1 MPRSP
6 AAISPEA
13 EAIFAAMEPFDSPYV
28 LDQPLDGIRKAQR
41 EGYTPAV
48 EMALAR
54 YPVTI
59 AEVEVGGVAC
69 MEVCTDGAAP
79 TKGTIL
85 YLFGGGFMVGSPFED
100 LPITAALAV
109 KTGARIVAPYYRLA
123 PEHPFP
129 AALDDAFAVAQ
140 ALSGEGG
147 FCLAGESAGGNL
159 SLALTHR
166 LRACGLPV
174 PGAIAALSPACD
186 LNDFGDSAVA
196 DRDPVLRAD
205 EGPNITIAYLA
216 GHDVTD
222 PEASPVFG
230 AFDAAFPP
238 TLITTGT
245 RDMLLSSCVR
255 LARVM
260 REGGAAVDLRVWE
273 GLWHVFEFYP
283 DIPEAELSL
292 TEIADFLRP
301 RL

>member
-6 AAISPEA
+6 AALSPEA

-41 EGYTPAV
+41 EGYTPAL

-69 MEVCTDGAAP
+69 MEVCADGAAP

-147 FCLAGESAGGNL
+147 LLPRRGERGRQSLAGADPSPPRVRPARTGC
-159 SLALTHR
+159 HR
-166 LRACGLPV
+166 GPVSGL
-174 PGAIAALSPACD
+174 
-186 LNDFGDSAVA
+186 
-196 DRDPVLRAD
+196 
-205 EGPNITIAYLA
+205 
-216 GHDVTD
+216 
-222 PEASPVFG
+222 
-230 AFDAAFPP
+230 
-238 TLITTGT
+238 
-245 RDMLLSSCVR
+245 
-255 LARVM
+255 
-260 REGGAAVDLRVWE
+260 
-273 GLWHVFEFYP
+273 
-283 DIPEAELSL
+283 
-292 TEIADFLRP
+292 
-301 RL
+301 

>member
-1 MPRSP
+1 MGSANTHRGIAGHLAKLSGC
-6 AAISPEA
+6 
-13 EAIFAAMEPFDSPYV
+13 DV
-28 LDQPLDGIRKAQR
+28 LVPD
-41 EGYTPAV
+41 
-48 EMALAR
+48 
-54 YPVTI
+54 
-59 AEVEVGGVAC
+59 
-69 MEVCTDGAAP
+69 
-79 TKGTIL
+79 
-85 YLFGGGFMVGSPFED
+85 
-100 LPITAALAV
+100 
-109 KTGARIVAPYYRLA
+109 YRLA

-230 AFDAAFPP
+230 AFGM
-238 TLITTGT
+238 LIAILPSPD
-245 RDMLLSSCVR
+245 RS
-255 LARVM
+255 
-260 REGGAAVDLRVWE
+260 
-273 GLWHVFEFYP
+273 LWPV
-283 DIPEAELSL
+283 
-292 TEIADFLRP
+292 
-301 RL
+301 

>member
-1 MPRSP
+1 MARGDLCD
-6 AAISPEA
+6 AQLH
-13 EAIFAAMEPFDSPYV
+13 V
-28 LDQPLDGIRKAQR
+28 LHELCEVRLDC
-41 EGYTPAV
+41 
-48 EMALAR
+48 AR
-54 YPVTI
+54 
-59 AEVEVGGVAC
+59 VG
-69 MEVCTDGAAP
+69 
-79 TKGTIL
+79 
-85 YLFGGGFMVGSPFED
+85 
-100 LPITAALAV
+100 
-109 KTGARIVAPYYRLA
+109 
-123 PEHPFP
+123 
-129 AALDDAFAVAQ
+129 
-140 ALSGEGG
+140 
-147 FCLAGESAGGNL
+147 
-159 SLALTHR
+159 
-166 LRACGLPV
+166 
-174 PGAIAALSPACD
+174 
-186 LNDFGDSAVA
+186 SAVA

>member
-1 MPRSP
+1 M
-6 AAISPEA
+6 
-13 EAIFAAMEPFDSPYV
+13 
-28 LDQPLDGIRKAQR
+28 
-41 EGYTPAV
+41 
-48 EMALAR
+48 
-54 YPVTI
+54 
-59 AEVEVGGVAC
+59 
-69 MEVCTDGAAP
+69 
-79 TKGTIL
+79 
-85 YLFGGGFMVGSPFED
+85 
-100 LPITAALAV
+100 
-109 KTGARIVAPYYRLA
+109 
-123 PEHPFP
+123 
-129 AALDDAFAVAQ
+129 
-140 ALSGEGG
+140 
-147 FCLAGESAGGNL
+147 
-159 SLALTHR
+159 
-166 LRACGLPV
+166 

-186 LNDFGDSAVA
+186 LNDYGDSAVA

-230 AFDAAFPP
+230 DFDAAFPP

-260 REGGAAVDLRVWE
+260 REGGGVVELRVWE

-283 DIPEAELSL
+283 DIPEADLSL